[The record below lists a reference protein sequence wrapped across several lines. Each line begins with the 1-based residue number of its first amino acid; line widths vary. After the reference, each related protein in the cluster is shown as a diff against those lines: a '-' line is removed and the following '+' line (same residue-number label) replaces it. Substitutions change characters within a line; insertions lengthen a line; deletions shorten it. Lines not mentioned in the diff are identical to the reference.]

1 MLEKFLSAA
10 REEGLLPYGME
21 LRMDDIVAESWEQTP
36 GRRYPVYSAAKSF
49 TASAVGMA
57 VDEGKLSLE
66 DPLERYFEPE
76 LNQVGGDTG
85 KFWRQVTIRRL
96 LTMTIPGLPFRPSG
110 DDWLADCFSKMP
122 DLEGGV
128 CFSYSNLPAYL
139 AGVAV
144 ERAVGENTVDYLER
158 KLFRPLG
165 IDHPTVQFCPK
176 GHFYGATGMELTAHE
191 LGKLGQL
198 YLNRG
203 VWKGQ
208 RILSEAWCQE
218 AVSCQADNREGGYGY
233 FFWVRPD
240 GGYTIRGKWGQ
251 RCYIFPEEQTVV
263 SWVSHL
269 PEKEDADRQE
279 ELFQK
284 LLVPEI
290 RAARKKQ

>member
-76 LNQVGGDTG
+76 LNQAGGDTG

-139 AGVAV
+139 AGVA
-144 ERAVGENTVDYLER
+144 
-158 KLFRPLG
+158 
-165 IDHPTVQFCPK
+165 
-176 GHFYGATGMELTAHE
+176 
-191 LGKLGQL
+191 
-198 YLNRG
+198 
-203 VWKGQ
+203 
-208 RILSEAWCQE
+208 
-218 AVSCQADNREGGYGY
+218 
-233 FFWVRPD
+233 
-240 GGYTIRGKWGQ
+240 
-251 RCYIFPEEQTVV
+251 EEQTVV

-269 PEKEDADRQE
+269 PEKEDTDRQE